1 MKDLRSCIRGFRPVL
16 KNTGWRILV
25 SILIGQVRIAASLGF
40 VWICKHLVDIATGV
54 SGDSLGRSIF
64 IMALIMLTQILTN
77 VCSSWWENYITV
89 KAKNEER
96 RRVFSHVLGSV
107 WNGHEAFHSGDT
119 INRLE
124 DDIRIVVDLVTS
136 TIPHTIVTLC
146 QLVAASIFMLSMAP
160 QLMWIL
166 LSLMVI
172 AIIGSKMFFQTI
184 RRITAA
190 IRAKEGEIQGHMQEN
205 LQNRVLV
212 LTLVGTRKVME
223 KLNLLQGELL
233 EDSTRR
239 LNYGAVA
246 RSFMNLGFL
255 AGYATAFLWGIFGIR
270 DGAVTYGMMTAF
282 LQLVGQIQRPV
293 ADIAQH
299 IPAFIQSLTSAE
311 RIMELMELPSEDD
324 EAECRLEEA
333 PDITIEDVT
342 FSYPGQSS
350 KKVLEHFS
358 YVFRAGRTTV
368 ITGPTG
374 AGKSTLIRL
383 ILALLKPTGGKVMIG
398 QRPAGP
404 GMRCNFT
411 YVPQGNTLMSGTI
424 RENLLLANSD
434 ATQEDMEEALR
445 TAAADFVFT
454 LPDGLDSLCS
464 EKGGGF
470 SEGQAQRIAIA
481 RGLLHPG
488 NVIILDEATSAVD
501 SATEQRL
508 LENLHS
514 RYHGRKTILF
524 ISHREAVTK
533 IADDS
538 LAISDLS

>member
-1 MKDLRSCIRGFRPVL
+1 M
-16 KNTGWRILV
+16 
-25 SILIGQVRIAASLGF
+25 
-40 VWICKHLVDIATGV
+40 
-54 SGDSLGRSIF
+54 
-64 IMALIMLTQILTN
+64 
-77 VCSSWWENYITV
+77 
-89 KAKNEER
+89 
-96 RRVFSHVLGSV
+96 FSHVLGSV
-107 WNGHEAFHSGDT
+107 WSGHEAFHSGDT

-124 DDIRIVVDLVTS
+124 DDIRIVVELVAS

-166 LSLMVI
+166 FALMVV

-184 RRITAA
+184 RRITSA
-190 IRAKEGEIQGHMQEN
+190 IRAKDSEIQGYMQEN
-205 LQNRVLV
+205 LQNRMLV
-212 LTLVGTRKVME
+212 LTLIGTEKVMR

-233 EDSTRR
+233 DSSTER

-246 RSFMNLGFL
+246 RGFMNLGFL
-255 AGYATAFLWGIFGIR
+255 TGYATAFLWGIFGIR

-282 LQLVGQIQRPV
+282 LQLVGQIQRPI

-311 RIMELMELPSEDD
+311 RIMELEELPSEESEED
-324 EAECRLEEA
+324 CMLEEA
-333 PDITIEDVT
+333 PDITIDDVT
-342 FSYPGQSS
+342 FSYPGHTS
-350 KKVLEHFS
+350 KNVLEHFS
-358 YVFRAGRTTV
+358 FVFKAGRMTV

-383 ILALLKPTGGKVMIG
+383 VLALLKPTEGRVLIG
-398 QRPAGP
+398 PHIAGP
-404 GMRCNFT
+404 GMRCNFM

-434 ATQEDMEEALR
+434 ATEEEMEEALR
-445 TAAADFVFT
+445 TAVADFVFS
-454 LPDGLDSLCS
+454 LPDKLDSLCS

-488 NVIILDEATSAVD
+488 NILILDEATSAVD
-501 SATEQRL
+501 PATEQRL
-508 LENLHS
+508 LENLQ
-514 RYHGRKTILF
+514 RRFHGKKTILF

-533 IADDS
+533 IADDA
-538 LAISDLS
+538 LAVSDLS